1 VKRLLKRLG
10 GVEVTCVSDGKA
22 TLEHCTRCVD
32 GKLQHPDIILMDCQM
47 PLMNGLEATVAI
59 RRLRDEKMSRVPIV
73 AVSSGI
79 KSMNKLACVEA
90 GMDDYVAKPLNQE
103 TLASALMNNLPSE
116 LIKDD
121 MNARILTL

>member
-1 VKRLLKRLG
+1 
-10 GVEVTCVSDGKA
+10 
-22 TLEHCTRCVD
+22 
-32 GKLQHPDIILMDCQM
+32 M

-121 MNARILTL
+121 MNARIQTL